1 MIEID
6 GKKTSIN
13 WLAHKHDEFWSG
25 EKPRF
30 FRATGR
36 VNLLIFIISVLLLN
50 TIAFS
55 QTSVGLNRKTPL
67 YQNPVFDF
75 DFPDP
80 TVIRASDGLF
90 YAYATQT
97 VVNGNWL
104 NIQVARSADLENWVR
119 LGDALPIKPAW
130 ANQTQNFWAPHVTEV
145 NGTYYMYYSA
155 DPNSLN
161 GLCLAVATATN
172 PAGPFTDKGT
182 ALKCGGG
189 FVNIDPMAYDDPATG
204 KKLLYWGSGFEPIKV
219 QELTANRLDFAPNS
233 QPTNLIFPINSPDPN
248 MYRDLVEGAWVT
260 YRNGFYY
267 MFFSGDD
274 CCTSAHYAIMVA
286 RSTNATG
293 PFEVLPEN
301 NGVIIKGNDK
311 WLGPG
316 HNSVI
321 RDDKSTDWLVYH
333 AFHPNDRARGRVM
346 IMNRLVYGSDGWVR
360 AETNA
365 PTKEVRVAPFIN
377 RRRQ

>member
-1 MIEID
+1 MILTI
-6 GKKTSIN
+6 
-13 WLAHKHDEFWSG
+13 W
-25 EKPRF
+25 
-30 FRATGR
+30 
-36 VNLLIFIISVLLLN
+36 VLLLN
-50 TIAFS
+50 IAS
-55 QTSVGLNRKTPL
+55 LAQTSIGLNRKIAL
-67 YQNPVFDF
+67 YQNPVFDS

-80 TVIRASDGLF
+80 TVIRSSDGYF

-97 VVNGNWL
+97 IVNGSWV

-119 LGDALPIKPAW
+119 LGDALPVKPAW
-130 ANQTQNFWAPHVTEV
+130 ANQTQDFWAPHVSQIG
-145 NGTYYMYYSA
+145 NTYYMYYSA
-155 DPNSLN
+155 DPNSRT
-161 GLCLAVATATN
+161 GLCLAVATSTN

-189 FVNIDPMAYDDPATG
+189 FVNIDPMAYDDPASG
-204 KKLLYWGSGFEPIKV
+204 KRLLYWGSGFDAIKV
-219 QELTANRLDFAPNS
+219 QELASDRLNFASNS
-233 QPTNLIFPINSPDPN
+233 QPVNLIAPINSPDPN

-260 YRNGFYY
+260 FRNDYYY

-286 RSTNATG
+286 RSKSATG

-321 RDDKSTDWLVYH
+321 RDDKSSDWILYH
-333 AFHPNDRARGRVM
+333 AYYPNNRAKGRVM
-346 IMNRLVYGSDGWVR
+346 LMNRLIYGADGWVR
-360 AETNA
+360 AEPGA
-365 PTKEVRVAPFIN
+365 PTREVRVGPYIN
-377 RRRQ
+377 RRSQN

>member
-1 MIEID
+1 MGYKNKLRILFL
-6 GKKTSIN
+6 TF
-13 WLAHKHDEFWSG
+13 A
-25 EKPRF
+25 
-30 FRATGR
+30 
-36 VNLLIFIISVLLLN
+36 VLLATAELFAQSS
-50 TIAFS
+50 I
-55 QTSVGLNRKTPL
+55 GINRKIPL
-67 YQNPVFDF
+67 YQNPVFNF

-80 TVIRASDGLF
+80 TVIRSSDGYF

-104 NIQVARSADLENWVR
+104 NIQVARSTDLENWVR
-119 LGDALPIKPAW
+119 LGDALPAKPAW
-130 ANQTQNFWAPHVTEV
+130 ANQTQNFWAPHVSQV
-145 NGTYYMYYSA
+145 GNTYYMYYSA
-155 DPNSLN
+155 DPNTLN

-172 PAGPFTDKGT
+172 PAGPFTDKG
-182 ALKCGGG
+182 APLRCGSG
-189 FVNIDPMAYDDPATG
+189 FVNIDPMAYDDPNTG
-204 KKLLYWGSGFEPIKV
+204 KFLLYWGSGFEPIKV
-219 QELTANRLDFAPNS
+219 QELSADRINFAANS
-233 QPTNLIFPINSPDPN
+233 QPTNLIFPINSSDPN

-274 CCTSAHYAIMVA
+274 CCTTAHYAIMVA
-286 RSTNATG
+286 RSTSATG

-301 NGVIIKGNDK
+301 NGVIVKTNDK

-333 AFHPNDRARGRVM
+333 AYHPNDRARGRVM
-346 IMNRLVYGSDGWVR
+346 IMNRLIYGSDGWVR
-360 AETNA
+360 AEAGA
-365 PTKEVRVAPFIN
+365 PTKEIRVGPFIN